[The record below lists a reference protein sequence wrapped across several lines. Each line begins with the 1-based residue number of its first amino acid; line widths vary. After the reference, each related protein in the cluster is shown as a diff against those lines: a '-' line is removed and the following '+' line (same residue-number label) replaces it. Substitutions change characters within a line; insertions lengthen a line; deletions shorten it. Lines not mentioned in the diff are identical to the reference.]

1 MLADVSE
8 STVRALK
15 PRSAEEVDEIVQ
27 KVIAHHLDAG
37 QLDECELT
45 IADLWSIRT
54 AFVDLLQGVHH
65 PRIKYPEQ
73 VTAETSTLVEGKV
86 VPETA
91 EQTPAAKPATEA
103 SPSGPPVT
111 PRPLPALP
119 GDTQPRPLSLVRRE

>member
-15 PRSAEEVDEIVQ
+15 PRSTEEIDEIVQ

-45 IADLWSIRT
+45 ISDLRKIRT
-54 AFVDLLQGVHH
+54 AFVDILQGVHH

-73 VTAETSTLVEGKV
+73 IKAEL
-86 VPETA
+86 
-91 EQTPAAKPATEA
+91 EA
-103 SPSGPPVT
+103 GEV
-111 PRPLPALP
+111 RQLPAGEP
-119 GDTQPRPLSLVRRE
+119 VEPPLEKPFPVPKSLTPPTVGPASLARRE